1 MLQSSNKME
10 VIIKGK
16 EKEMGKKK
24 LPAQFDEIIRP
35 DIIKKVVVAQLANK
49 RQPYGAKPEAGK
61 RPSAKVSRRRRDYRG
76 SYGHGISRVPR
87 KVVSRSGTRFN
98 WIGAFAPGT
107 VGGRRAHPPKAEKIW
122 SQKINIKEKRKAI
135 RSAMAAAMN
144 KDLVEKKGHLIP
156 DKYPFIIAT
165 DIETIKTAKEARQ
178 FLITIGLE
186 KELGRIQEKS
196 IRAGVG
202 KMRGRKY
209 KKVRGILIVV
219 SQKCDALRA
228 FRNIPGVEARVV
240 NTLSVEVLAPGTTP
254 GRLTLFTEESI
265 NRVEKEKLF
274 I

>member
-1 MLQSSNKME
+1 LLQSSNKME

-186 KELGRIQEKS
+186 KELGRIQEKP

-202 KMRGRKY
+202 K
-209 KKVRGILIVV
+209 I